1 MKKFKNILFVF
12 FMSSLGIQAQTES
25 DLKTKYMITYDEG
38 KDVFTAW
45 IVPTYDT
52 PNFNNPDSEERG
64 VTAQFS
70 LKVPREF
77 SLISIAD
84 IKGSWEKTPTKIGGQ
99 KAFSEVKIDPQFEYY
114 IIGKTNAETNYG
126 AFKSG
131 EPVAIFNFKG
141 KGGDFSKV
149 AILDN
154 NDTFVEIS
162 DKSFSLNVRNSFYS
176 RSGQASKSLAKP
188 LEQDAGSITLKEV
201 LAVMASKVSKEVG
214 PESENVVLAYPNP
227 TTNLVNLKVFVEKEN
242 AIIDI
247 DLIDS
252 RGIAQQLSKLKGTI
266 GINTVQVNLK
276 DARSGDYFIK
286 TTIDDKIY
294 TKKIMKIE

>member
-1 MKKFKNILFVF
+1 
-12 FMSSLGIQAQTES
+12 MSYIGIQAQTES
-25 DLKTKYMITYDEG
+25 DLKTKYMLTYDEG

-45 IVPTYDT
+45 IVPAYDT

-77 SLISIAD
+77 TLISITD

-99 KAFSEVKIDPQFEYY
+99 KAFSKVKIDPQFEYY
-114 IIGKTNAETNYG
+114 IIGKTNTESNYG

-149 AILDN
+149 TILDN

-162 DKSFSLNVRNSFYS
+162 DKYFSLNVRNSFYS
-176 RSGQASKSLAKP
+176 RSGQASRSSAKP
-188 LEQDAGSITLKEV
+188 LEQDVGSISLKEV
-201 LAVMASKVSKEVG
+201 LSVIASKVSKEVG

-227 TTNLVNLKVFVEKEN
+227 TAYFVNIKIFIEKDN
-242 AIIDI
+242 ANIDI

-252 RGIAQQLSKLKGTI
+252 RGISQQLSKLKGTI

-276 DARSGDYFIK
+276 DVHSGEYFIK
-286 TTIDDKIY
+286 TAIDDKIY
-294 TKKIMKIE
+294 TKKIIKIE

>member
-1 MKKFKNILFVF
+1 MKNFKNILFVLC
-12 FMSSLGIQAQTES
+12 MSYMGIQAQTES
-25 DLKTKYMITYDEG
+25 NLKTKYMITYDEG

-45 IVPTYDT
+45 IVPSYDT

-77 SLISIAD
+77 ILTSIAD
-84 IKGSWEKTPTKIGGQ
+84 IKGSWEKTPTKIGSQ
-99 KAFSEVKIDPQFEYY
+99 KVFSKVKIDPLFEYY
-114 IIGKTNAETNYG
+114 IIGKTNTETNYG

-141 KGGDFSKV
+141 KGGNFSKIS
-149 AILDN
+149 ILDN
-154 NDTFVEIS
+154 KDPFVEIS

-176 RSGQASKSLAKP
+176 RSGQTSKSSAKP

-201 LAVMASKVSKEVG
+201 IAVMASKILKEVG
-214 PESENVVLAYPNP
+214 LESENVVLAYPNP
-227 TTNLVNLKVFVEKEN
+227 TANLVNLKIFVEKDN
-242 AIIDI
+242 ANIDI

-276 DARSGDYFIK
+276 NVRSGQYFIK
-286 TTIDDKIY
+286 TAIDDKIY

>member
-1 MKKFKNILFVF
+1 
-12 FMSSLGIQAQTES
+12 MSYIGIQAQTES
-25 DLKTKYMITYDEG
+25 DLKTKYMLTYDEG

-45 IVPTYDT
+45 IVPAYDT

-64 VTAQFS
+64 ITAQFS

-77 SLISIAD
+77 TLISITD

-99 KAFSEVKIDPQFEYY
+99 KAFSKVKIDPQFEYY
-114 IIGKTNAETNYG
+114 IIGKTNTESNYG

-149 AILDN
+149 TILDN

-162 DKSFSLNVRNSFYS
+162 DKYFSLNVRNSFYS
-176 RSGQASKSLAKP
+176 RSGQASRSSAKP
-188 LEQDAGSITLKEV
+188 LEQDVGSISLKEV
-201 LAVMASKVSKEVG
+201 LSVIASKVSKEVG

-227 TTNLVNLKVFVEKEN
+227 TAYFVNIKIFIEKDN
-242 AIIDI
+242 ANIDI

-252 RGIAQQLSKLKGTI
+252 RGISQQLSKLKGTI

-276 DARSGDYFIK
+276 DVHSGEYFIK
-286 TTIDDKIY
+286 TAIDDKIY
-294 TKKIMKIE
+294 TKKIIKIE